1 MSQEYFKTKNGTELP
16 ILNLK
21 GKPYLQVAHRI
32 QWFREEHPEGRIETN
47 FLIPLTE
54 SSMIAVCKAKIF
66 DGEGKLLAEA
76 TKREDMKHF
85 QDFIEKCETGAIGRA
100 LALCGFGTQ
109 FAEPD
114 FDEVSSGRLADFP
127 IQPARKP
134 EFKKAKEEIKQAI
147 VQPKESPVIAPNP
160 VLQLQEAAKTNGW
173 SGENMRTVMI
183 AKMQKML
190 IKDLSQAQVSE
201 LCEIMKTKTFA
212 EVDAELKGSVK

>member
-1 MSQEYFKTKNGTELP
+1 MNQEYFKTKNGTELP

-54 SSMIAVCKAKIF
+54 TSMIAVCKAKIY
-66 DGEGKLLAEA
+66 DGEQKLLAEA

-100 LALCGFGTQ
+100 LALCGYGTQ

-114 FDEVSSGRLADFP
+114 FDEVSSGRLVDSP
-127 IQPARKP
+127 ILPAKKMD
-134 EFKKAKEEIKQAI
+134 FKKTKEDIKQA
-147 VQPKESPVIAPNP
+147 KEAPMIAPNP
-160 VLQLQEAAKTNGW
+160 ILQLQEAAKINAWT
-173 SGENMRTVMI
+173 GEQMRTVMI

-190 IKDLSQAQVSE
+190 VKDLSQAQVNE
-201 LCEIMKTKTFA
+201 LCEIMKTKTFT
-212 EVDAELKGSVK
+212 EVDAEMKGSVK